1 MAFYHDN
8 YSYTNFFIGAL
19 MGCGDAISQLVIEK
33 EKKSYDWMR
42 TTRFF
47 GIGFVLVVSYL

>member
-1 MAFYHDN
+1 
-8 YSYTNFFIGAL
+8 